1 MEELYLCYESL
12 MFKIAFQYTHN
23 RGDAEDIVNDSV
35 VRLLSKLHELR
46 EMPEKAHARYI
57 ELTVRSVAIDAN
69 RGKKREERRQDSNPY
84 NDEQVI
90 HSDDGPYDEGLFRLL
105 SAKELAGKLLL
116 LEPSDRKLLEYKYLM
131 EFTDQEIASLLDIK
145 IQNVRVYILR
155 AKQRLVDLI
164 KKSENE
170 NN

>member
-57 ELTVRSVAIDAN
+57 ELTVRSVAIDAH
-69 RGKKREERRQDSNPY
+69 RGKKREERRGDRTAILIMTSRLSIRMMAPMMRGY
-84 NDEQVI
+84 FG
-90 HSDDGPYDEGLFRLL
+90 SFRP
-105 SAKELAGKLLL
+105 K
-116 LEPSDRKLLEYKYLM
+116 
-131 EFTDQEIASLLDIK
+131 
-145 IQNVRVYILR
+145 N
-155 AKQRLVDLI
+155 
-164 KKSENE
+164 
-170 NN
+170 